1 MWFSPLDHVPKK
13 LDQMLASFRVLFL
26 YCMMTLLMLRV
37 YELYQGVE
45 RRQIVIVYEL
55 LGMGTLS

>member
-1 MWFSPLDHVPKK
+1 MWFSLLDHVPKK

-26 YCMMTLLMLRV
+26 YCMMTPLMLRV